1 MDRLCPKC
9 GQRYHAEVSRCPV
22 HRVALVDDPLIGR
35 SLGPFTITGYLGSGA
50 MGVVYRAHPPAAI
63 KILNVV
69 RARLQPELV
78 RRFELEASAISRLE
92 NPHTVRLYDAGTTG
106 DGHLYI
112 TMELLRGQTLDD
124 LLRARHKLSPATVAD
139 VMQQAASALAEAH
152 DKWVIHR
159 DIKPDNLF
167 LEPADD
173 ERAFVRVLDFG
184 VVRINTE
191 SVARSITG
199 TVAGTPAYMSPEQL
213 KSDPLIDGRSDIY
226 SLGVVSYQALAGRNP
241 FQGEGLM
248 QTIQR
253 HLHQTVP
260 PLPSSVP
267 APLAALVLSM
277 LHKAREDR
285 PPSMHAVREH
295 LEALGLARPP
305 PTRLA
310 DYAVS
315 GPIVL
320 PAALPLVERGADPA
334 FQRARQVT
342 PVARPMDPEPDDE
355 TAPSLERWLAGQPR
369 ARAVEVPADGTAP
382 DGIGIAGLDALV
394 DDSDDG
400 DGIDPAAD
408 VDGIDGKHGHDDIA
422 AIDDNDDNHGIDG
435 NHGIAGSHDDDGE
448 DTEPLAAG
456 AFGDTLDDIAPIP
469 PRSGRRDPWHTS
481 QPPAAR
487 PPIDAPPDPW
497 RPSQPPV
504 SRPPIDAPPEPF
516 DTAPLPEGINRTWS
530 VALADDVAPGGTLAH
545 TRRERWRVIFT
556 ALIFALGAASG
567 IWLSS
572 RDPDPPPIE
581 LHTLR
586 AEARAAIDREA
597 WEVALDRLDR
607 VLAARPDDAPATE
620 LRARAASEAAARETW
635 HEILDRI
642 ADEQW
647 QAAAHRVESFPA
659 GSVYT
664 ARARALAGLID
675 EGIAEAALEEA
686 LTKATRGEWTGATA
700 IAAALA
706 ARRTPPDRL
715 PILRAAIERRRFAPT
730 PYTLHLLEA
739 RERMNNG
746 DWRLAITRLQQAA
759 EDTDAPDAR
768 IARRLFVCSRA
779 LGEAAEALRHAE
791 SWRRLERDP
800 RYAPVIRHAM
810 ERMQARVGRER

>member
-22 HRVALVDDPLIGR
+22 HRVALVDDPFIGR
-35 SLGPFTITGYLGSGA
+35 SLGPFVITGYLGSGA

-63 KILNVV
+63 KILNVI

-112 TMELLRGQTLDD
+112 TMELLRGQTLEDV
-124 LLRARHKLSPATVAD
+124 LRARRLLAPEEVAD
-139 VMQQAASALAEAH
+139 VMHQAASALAEAH

-167 LEPADD
+167 LEPAEDD
-173 ERAFVRVLDFG
+173 RAFVRVLDFG

-213 KSDPLIDGRSDIY
+213 KSEPLIDGRSDIY

-241 FQGEGLM
+241 FQGDGLM

-260 PLPSSVP
+260 PLPASVP

-277 LHKAREDR
+277 LHKAPDDR
-285 PPSMHAVREH
+285 PPSMHAVQER
-295 LEALGLARPP
+295 LAALGLVRPA
-305 PTRLA
+305 PTRLE
-310 DYAVS
+310 DHAVS
-315 GPIVL
+315 GSVVL
-320 PAALPLVERGADPA
+320 PAAIPLAERGADPA

-355 TAPSLERWLAGQPR
+355 TDPSLERWLAGLPPGR
-369 ARAVEVPADGTAP
+369 PPATDGDA
-382 DGIGIAGLDALV
+382 DGIGLAGLDAAARDHDPDAP
-394 DDSDDG
+394 DDAASSPV
-400 DGIDPAAD
+400 DPA
-408 VDGIDGKHGHDDIA
+408 I
-422 AIDDNDDNHGIDG
+422 
-435 NHGIAGSHDDDGE
+435 
-448 DTEPLAAG
+448 
-456 AFGDTLDDIAPIP
+456 GDTLDDIAPIP
-469 PRSGRRDPWHTS
+469 LRPAGRDPWHTS
-481 QPPAAR
+481 APPAAR
-487 PPIDAPPDPW
+487 APIDAP
-497 RPSQPPV
+497 
-504 SRPPIDAPPEPF
+504 SRPPAPVAPFADPPLPDALTRTWSDAPADDAPP
-516 DTAPLPEGINRTWS
+516 
-530 VALADDVAPGGTLAH
+530 GGARAT
-545 TRRERWRVIFT
+545 TRRDRRRLVFA
-556 ALIFALGAASG
+556 ALIFALGAVSG
-567 IWLSS
+567 IWLSA
-572 RDPDPPPIE
+572 RDAPDAPPVE
-581 LHTLR
+581 AHLLR
-586 AEARAAIDREA
+586 AEARDAIDREA
-597 WEVALDRLDR
+597 WDVALDRLDR
-607 VLAARPDDAPATE
+607 VLAARPDDPAAVE

-635 HEILDRI
+635 HEILDRV

-647 QAAAHRVESFPA
+647 QAAAHRVESFPPA
-659 GSVYT
+659 SVYA

-675 EGIAEAALEEA
+675 EGLAEAALEEA
-686 LTKATRGEWTGATA
+686 LTRATRGDWSGAAA
-700 IAAALA
+700 IAETLA
-706 ARRTPPDRL
+706 ARPAPPDRL
-715 PILRAAIERRRFAPT
+715 PLLRAAIERRRFAPT

-759 EDTDAPDAR
+759 EDSDAPDAR

-779 LGEAAEALRHAE
+779 LGEAAAALRHAQV
-791 SWRRLERDP
+791 WRRLERDS
-800 RYAPVIRHAM
+800 RYAPVIGHAI
-810 ERMQARVGRER
+810 ERLQARVGRER